1 MDAKNYNML
10 RSQTN
15 MHQMPQ
21 LRPTINQQGDPTGY
35 PGGPNVPI
43 GQDPADY
50 GYPPE
55 ISLDPTGREP
65 YSAKTPELMRL
76 GNQYGANPTS
86 PRFIGVDPAQF
97 GYPLEKGAQPTALSK
112 LLGR

>member
-1 MDAKNYNML
+1 
-10 RSQTN
+10 
-15 MHQMPQ
+15 
-21 LRPTINQQGDPTGY
+21 
-35 PGGPNVPI
+35 
-43 GQDPADY
+43 
-50 GYPPE
+50 
-55 ISLDPTGREP
+55 
-65 YSAKTPELMRL
+65 MRL